1 MKVEEIMTK
10 NVITIDKDRNIVDAL
25 RLMLKHNISRLP
37 VTENKKLV
45 GIITERD
52 IAIKLCKPY
61 GHISTSHI
69 YVSSLMTKNVITI
82 EKDASVE
89 EAARVMI
96 EKNISGLPVVDNN
109 GDLVGIITKTD
120 MLKICRKSRRKVKEI
135 MTRDV
140 VLVSP
145 YTRVIHL
152 RRLLIEKDISR
163 VIVTD
168 RGKIVGIVTERDVA
182 EALGTFRKIVE
193 HYHQDERIKHFYAEQ
208 IMTADPITI
217 NQNDTIANACKLMLD
232 NRISGLPVIDDEKRL
247 VGIVTK
253 TDVTRYVAER

>member
-1 MKVEEIMTK
+1 MKVKKVMTK

-37 VTENKKLV
+37 VTENNKLV

-61 GHISTSHI
+61 GHISASHI
-69 YVSSLMTKNVITI
+69 YVSSLMTKKVVTMEEN
-82 EKDASVE
+82 ANVE
-89 EAARVMI
+89 EAARIMI
-96 EKNISGLPVVDNN
+96 EKDISGLPVVNN
-109 GDLVGIITKTD
+109 SDLVGIITKTD
-120 MLKICRKSRRKVKEI
+120 MLKICRRSRRKVSEV

-152 RRLLIEKDISR
+152 RRLLIDKDISR

-193 HYHQDERIKHFYAEQ
+193 HYYQDERIKHFYAEQ
-208 IMTADPITI
+208 IMTANPITI
-217 NQNDTIANACKLMLD
+217 NQNDTIADACKLMLT
-232 NRISGLPVIDDEKRL
+232 NEISGLPVVDDEKRL

-253 TDVTRYVAER
+253 TDITRYVAER